1 MNGNLELWQDCFI
14 KLNALARIMRHLL
27 LDKCTDIFSWR
38 FIILGRANKRSLKV
52 QQEWSM
58 VTRYRERNAP
68 PASSCCSLYFTS
80 HGHCQLNIPLL
91 IVPKDP
97 ILLSWGP
104 VADVLI
110 PEGLR
115 VDHWSWAMCVCTKA
129 QPHLNQS
136 PISCWA
142 LSTASLP
149 WQMLRPTWGVRM
161 TEKLPS
167 HEQCLPIPVYSSL
180 LWLFQACWLQGWSL
194 QASPWHEPVQV
205 LF

>member
-1 MNGNLELWQDCFI
+1 MLHLQEA
-14 KLNALARIMRHLL
+14 NA
-27 LDKCTDIFSWR
+27 FS
-38 FIILGRANKRSLKV
+38 S
-52 QQEWSM
+52 
-58 VTRYRERNAP
+58 
-68 PASSCCSLYFTS
+68 S
-80 HGHCQLNIPLL
+80 HGHLNIPFLV
-91 IVPKDP
+91 VPKDP

-149 WQMLRPTWGVRM
+149 WQMLRPTWGRRM
-161 TEKLPS
+161 TEKLPT
-167 HEQCLPIPVYSSL
+167 HEQLLSIPVYSSL

-194 QASPWHEPVQV
+194 QASPWHEPAQIQIFS
-205 LF
+205 LDQTCQSWQHPALPMPLPPLGLSPCRTPGSSCGGIM